1 MLFHFLYQW
10 ASLLVLLLTAAA
22 AAWRGGWPERLG
34 AAAMVLAWAATAVVY
49 NSIQLRGFQAGP
61 MLVDLV
67 LLLALL
73 YVALRSDRWW
83 PMWACAFQALNVVL
97 HFALAADHVLWRW
110 AAWLASSCF
119 SYLAMLAL
127 LVGALGRRRALAA
140 TDAASPLT

>member
-10 ASLLVLLLTAAA
+10 ASLAALLVTAGVAT
-22 AAWRGGWPERLG
+22 WRGAWPERAG
-34 AAAMVLAWAATAVVY
+34 AAAMVLAWVASALVY
-49 NSIQLRGFQAGP
+49 NSIQLRGFQVAP
-61 MLVDLV
+61 MLVDIGLT
-67 LLLALL
+67 LALL
-73 YVALRSDRWW
+73 YLAMRSDRWW

-97 HFALAADHVLWRW
+97 HFALAAEHVLWRS

-127 LVGALGRRRALAA
+127 LCGALGRRRAPDP

>member
-10 ASLLVLLLTAAA
+10 ASLVALLVTVGA
-22 AAWRGGWPERLG
+22 AAWRGAWPERFG
-34 AAAMVLAWAATAVVY
+34 AAAMVVAWVASALVY
-49 NSIQLRGFQAGP
+49 NSILLRGFQVAP
-61 MLVDLV
+61 MLVDLA
-67 LLLALL
+67 LTLALL

-97 HFALAADHVLWRW
+97 HFALAADDVLWRW

-127 LVGALGRRRALAA
+127 LCGALGRPRAPVP